1 MILSVTPP
9 RSCWHPWSLIHSY
22 IAMFET
28 LVAKC
33 RLAKH
38 HPSPHQSFRHKFLS
52 WLSLCYNNFTII
64 KPMADITIIGPC
76 ILPAL
81 VQQFSQNGPGRT
93 GQCCNLQL
101 IICLSFSMEK
111 HGRWRWGCLPL
122 RRWSS
127 DDPKQIY
134 AYQQRFDLNLLKLKN
149 WSSRKNWKKRKV
161 TAVDTV
167 SIFSKK
173 ATTNMPK

>member
-22 IAMFET
+22 IAMFQT

-111 HGRWRWGCLPL
+111 HGRWRWRCLPL
-122 RRWSS
+122 RRWNN
-127 DDPKQIY
+127 DPKQICVSTKIWPKPSKTEK
-134 AYQQRFDLNLLKLKN
+134 LILKTEK
-149 WSSRKNWKKRKV
+149 KV
-161 TAVDTV
+161 TVVDTV
-167 SIFSKK
+167 LCIHL
-173 ATTNMPK
+173 